1 MIKGSFISL
10 RRLAKTIPEGEYV
23 ITQILQ
29 GSLIPTFVID
39 NNHIITHW
47 NIACERLTGFTAG
60 EMIGTEKQWCAFYSE
75 AKPVMADLVVEKA
88 SKEVLASHYGDE
100 VKMSIYIDGAY
111 EVESYFPDQGENGK
125 WLFITTA
132 PLKDDQGGIIGALE
146 TIQDIT
152 TRKQTEESL
161 LKTQKELEKRV
172 EIRTAELTSTNA
184 NLTKEIERRKQV
196 EDKLGQSEIQYR
208 TIADFTYDWE
218 YWINPGGSF
227 VYVSPSCKRITGY
240 ETKEFIE
247 NSDLLASITH
257 PDDRAKLL
265 QHLEK
270 EMMTDGV
277 SHMDFRITTKK
288 GEQRWISHFCQ
299 PVFDDNGSHLGRR
312 ASNRDITK
320 RKQLEAALR
329 KEQKNLEIRV
339 KERTEQL
346 SKAYDS
352 LQEEVDARK
361 SAYEALQFTRFS
373 IDHANDIIYWVDPDG
388 KIIDVN
394 ETACIKLGC
403 SRDELLSMTVMDIDP
418 SLTLD
423 QFNEDWVDI
432 KHNGTGRIETSHY
445 CKSGEAIPVEIHIS
459 HIEFSGKEYSCFFA
473 RDITE
478 RKDLERLVAIQDK
491 MGSLGRVA
499 AGIAHEI
506 RNPLS
511 TINVYLS
518 TLKRLLENEDFDTKN
533 LTSIK
538 EATAEMDAASHKIET
553 VVKRVMDFSKP
564 GQQQMQ
570 LMNVNQCVRNAVDL
584 SMVTL
589 RKSGV
594 ALELKLDENLPE
606 CYMDNQLIEQVML
619 NLITNAIEELTESE
633 GERQLEVGTAER
645 GHDDGERF
653 IVISVADSGAGVPAE
668 LIDKIFDPFFTTKHY
683 GSGIGLSICHR
694 IINDHHGSLTVSTS
708 KWAGALFEAAFPV
721 KKEVTI

>member
-1 MIKGSFISL
+1 M
-10 RRLAKTIPEGEYV
+10 

-47 NIACERLTGFTAG
+47 NNACERLTGITAG

-75 AKPVMADLVVEKA
+75 EKPVMADLVVDKA
-88 SKEVLASHYGDE
+88 SKEVFTSHFGAG
-100 VKMSIYIDGAY
+100 VKMSINIDGAY
-111 EVESYFPDQGENGK
+111 EAESFFPGQGENGK
-125 WLFITTA
+125 WLFITAA
-132 PLKDDQGGIIGALE
+132 PLKDDQGEITGAFE
-146 TIQDIT
+146 MIQDIT
-152 TRKQTEESL
+152 AHKQTAEAL
-161 LKTQKELEKRV
+161 LEAQKKLERRV
-172 EIRTAELTSTNA
+172 KKRTAELTSINTNLK
-184 NLTKEIERRKQV
+184 NEIACRKRV
-196 EDKLGQSEIQYR
+196 DDDLAQSENKFR
-208 TIADFTYDWE
+208 TVADFTYDWE
-218 YWINPGGSF
+218 YWIDPEGDF
-227 VYVSPSCKRITGY
+227 VYISPSCKRITGY
-240 ETKEFIE
+240 STHEFIN
-247 NSDLLASITH
+247 NSDLLASMTH

-265 QHLEK
+265 QHLET
-270 EMMTDGV
+270 EMSTTGV

-288 GEQRWISHFCQ
+288 GEQRWISHFCL
-299 PVFDDNGSHLGRR
+299 PVFDANGSHLGLR

-329 KEQKNLEIRV
+329 KEKKNLEIRV
-339 KERTEQL
+339 RERTKQL

-423 QFNEDWVDI
+423 KFYEDWEKI
-432 KHNGTGRIETSHY
+432 KHNGTKRIETSHY

-459 HIEFSGKEYSCFFA
+459 HIKFSGKEYNCFFA

-499 AGIAHEI
+499 AGIGHEI

-518 TLKRLLENEDFDTKN
+518 TLKRLLESEDFDTTN
-533 LTSIK
+533 LTNIK

-589 RKSGV
+589 RKSGI
-594 ALELKLDENLPE
+594 ALEMKLNETLPQ

-619 NLITNAIEELTESE
+619 NLLTNAMEELTESA

-694 IINDHHGSLTVSTS
+694 IINDHHGSITVSTS
-708 KWAGALFEAAFPV
+708 KWGGALFEAAFPV
-721 KKEVTI
+721 KKGVTI

>member
-1 MIKGSFISL
+1 M
-10 RRLAKTIPEGEYV
+10 

-39 NNHIITHW
+39 NDHIITHW
-47 NIACERLTGFTAG
+47 NNACERLTGVTAG

-75 AKPVMADLVVEKA
+75 EKPVMADLIVDKVSE
-88 SKEVLASHYGDE
+88 EVFTKTFGSG
-100 VKMSIYIDGAY
+100 VKKSNYMDGAF
-111 EVESYFPDQGENGK
+111 EAEGFFPDQGENGK
-125 WLFITTA
+125 WLFITAA
-132 PLKDDQGGIIGALE
+132 PLKDDQGEIIGALE

-152 TRKQTEESL
+152 TRKQTEEAL
-161 LKTQKELEKRV
+161 LKAQEELEKRV
-172 EIRTAELTSTNA
+172 EIRTAELTAANA
-184 NLTKEIERRKQV
+184 RLKNEIVWRKRA
-196 EDKLGQSEIQYR
+196 EDDLAQSENKFR
-208 TIADFTYDWE
+208 TVADFTYDWE
-218 YWINPGGSF
+218 YWRDPEGGL
-227 VYVSPSCKRITGY
+227 VYISPSCKRITSY
-240 ETKEFIE
+240 STHEFIN

-265 QHLEK
+265 QHLEE
-270 EMMTDGV
+270 EMNTDEV

-288 GEQRWISHFCQ
+288 GEQRWISHFCL
-299 PVFDDNGSHLGRR
+299 PVFADNGSHLGRR

-320 RKQLEAALR
+320 RKQLENELR

-352 LQEEVDARK
+352 LQQEVDARK

-373 IDHANDIIYWVDPDG
+373 IDHANDMIYWADPDG

-394 ETACIKLGC
+394 ETACSRLGC
-403 SRDELLSMTVMDIDP
+403 SRDELLSMTVMDINP
-418 SLTLD
+418 SLTLHK
-423 QFNEDWVDI
+423 FYEDWVDI
-432 KHNGTGRIETSHY
+432 KHNGTRRIETSHY

-459 HIEFSGKEYSCFFA
+459 HIEFSGKEYNCFFV

-478 RKDLERLVAIQDK
+478 RKDLERLMAIQDK

-518 TLKRLLENEDFDTKN
+518 TLKRLLEREDFDTTN
-533 LTSIK
+533 LTNIK

-619 NLITNAIEELTESE
+619 NLITNAIEELTVSE

-645 GHDDGERF
+645 GHDEGERF
-653 IVISVADSGAGVPAE
+653 IVISVGDSGAGVPAE
-668 LIDKIFDPFFTTKHY
+668 LSDKIFDPFFTTKHY

-694 IINDHHGSLTVSTS
+694 IINDHHGSLTVSTN
-708 KWAGALFEAAFPV
+708 KWGGAQFEAVFPV
-721 KKEVTI
+721 KKGVTT

>member
-1 MIKGSFISL
+1 
-10 RRLAKTIPEGEYV
+10 LAETIPEGEYV

-47 NIACERLTGFTAG
+47 NNACERLTGFTAG

-75 AKPVMADLVVEKA
+75 EKPVMADLIVDKVSE
-88 SKEVLASHYGDE
+88 EVFTNTFGSG
-100 VKMSIYIDGAY
+100 VKKSTYMDGAF
-111 EVESYFPDQGENGK
+111 EAEGFFPGQGESGK
-125 WLFITTA
+125 WLFITAA
-132 PLKDDQGGIIGALE
+132 PLKDDQGEVIGALE

-161 LKTQKELEKRV
+161 LKTQEELEKRV
-172 EIRTAELTSTNA
+172 EMRTAELTSANA
-184 NLTKEIERRKQV
+184 NLKKEIDWRKRV
-196 EDKLGQSEIQYR
+196 EDELGQSENQFR

-218 YWINPGGSF
+218 YWINPEGGF
-227 VYVSPSCKRITGY
+227 VYISPSCKRITGY
-240 ETKEFIE
+240 DTKEFIE

-257 PDDRAKLL
+257 PDDRVKLL
-265 QHLEK
+265 RHLNKDLMAE
-270 EMMTDGV
+270 EMF
-277 SHMDFRITTKK
+277 HMDFRITTKN
-288 GEQRWISHFCQ
+288 GAQRWISHFCQ

-329 KEQKNLEIRV
+329 KERK
-339 KERTEQL
+339 EQL

-352 LQEEVDARK
+352 LQTEVDARK

-373 IDHANDIIYWVDPDG
+373 IDHANDMIYWADPDG
-388 KIIDVN
+388 RIIDVN
-394 ETACIKLGC
+394 ETACIRLGC
-403 SRDELLSMTVMDIDP
+403 SRDELLSMTVMDINP

-423 QFNEDWVDI
+423 QFYEDWVDI
-432 KHNGTGRIETSHY
+432 KHNEARRIETSHY

-459 HIEFSGKEYSCFFA
+459 HIEFSGKEYNCFFA

-518 TLKRLLENEDFDTKN
+518 TLKRLLESEDFDTTN
-533 LTSIK
+533 LINIK
-538 EATAEMDAASHKIET
+538 EATVEMDAASHKIET

-633 GERQLEVGTAER
+633 GERQLEVGTAEK
-645 GHDDGERF
+645 GHDEGERF

-668 LIDKIFDPFFTTKHY
+668 LSDKIFDPFFTTKHY

-694 IINDHHGSLTVSTS
+694 IMNDHHGSLTVSTT
-708 KWAGALFEAAFPV
+708 KWGGALFEAAFPV
-721 KKEVTI
+721 KKGVTI